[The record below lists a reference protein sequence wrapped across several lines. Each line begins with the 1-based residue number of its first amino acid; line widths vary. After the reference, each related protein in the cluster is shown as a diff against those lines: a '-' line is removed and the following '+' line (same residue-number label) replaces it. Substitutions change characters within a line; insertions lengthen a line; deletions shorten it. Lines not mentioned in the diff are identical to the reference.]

1 MEIESYCFNIQGW
14 VWKGSMSSLSNPI
27 ALESLSLSSLNIL
40 FKWAIITG
48 FGVIY
53 VSMLNIWVIRL

>member
-1 MEIESYCFNIQGW
+1 
-14 VWKGSMSSLSNPI
+14 MSSLSNPI

-40 FKWAIITG
+40 FNWAIITG

-53 VSMLNIWVIRL
+53 VSMLNI